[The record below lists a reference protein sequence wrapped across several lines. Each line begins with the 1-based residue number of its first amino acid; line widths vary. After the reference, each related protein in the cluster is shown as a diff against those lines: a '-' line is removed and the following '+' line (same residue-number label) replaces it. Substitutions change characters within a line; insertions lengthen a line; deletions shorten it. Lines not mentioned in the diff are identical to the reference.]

1 MTQVPGTP
9 DTPGGTRQQRAAQLR
24 AEMEARG
31 AATEQAGAAEY
42 HRVQEGETLESIAAQ
57 YNQSPS
63 AIWDDP
69 HNDELRQRRTAPDA
83 LEPGDELYIPGQ
95 ETEPDTGP
103 VGQGEHV
110 VRRGE
115 CITSLAKNSGH
126 LWETIWNDAGNTEL
140 REVRQD
146 PNVLLP
152 EDRVTI
158 PAIRKKQEPGETEM
172 RHRFVRRGEPAYLR
186 LRVLDD
192 DRPLSNQPYELT
204 VDQQSFTGTTDPQG
218 QLDVPI
224 PGNANRATLVVG
236 VEPDTFRYVLDLGE
250 IEPVES
256 VRGVQQRLRNLGF
269 GQATVDGVVGPK
281 TEEALRAFQK
291 VNELP
296 ETGRPDTQTRQKL
309 KENHGS

>member
-1 MTQVPGTP
+1 MPKMPGVPSGV
-9 DTPGGTRQQRAAQLR
+9 GGSRAQRAAQLK
-24 AEMEARG
+24 AELESASTTG
-31 AATEQAGAAEY
+31 AQAPTVGVHE
-42 HRVQEGETLESIAAQ
+42 VQEGQTLESIADQ
-57 YNQSPS
+57 YNQSPED
-63 AIWDDP
+63 IWEHP
-69 HNDELRQRRTAPDA
+69 QNEQVRQERGSPDELQ
-83 LEPGDELYIPGQ
+83 PGDRLSIPS
-95 ETEPDTGP
+95 EEPEPETGP
-103 VGQGEHV
+103 VGQGDYV
-110 VRRGE
+110 VREGD
-115 CITSLAKNSGH
+115 CITSIAKSSGH
-126 LWETIWNDAGNTEL
+126 LWETIWNDSGNAEL
-140 REVRQD
+140 QQVRQD

-204 VDQQSFTGTTDPQG
+204 VDQQSFTGTTDPRG
-218 QLDVPI
+218 ELDVPI

-269 GQATVDGVVGPK
+269 GKAAVDGVVGPK
-281 TEEALRAFQK
+281 TEEALRVFQK